1 MSAPHRLDERAGV
14 LETLAVARPA
24 RGRLARASLLGAGA
38 IGASVALMGT
48 AAWLISRAA
57 QHPSEA
63 SLTLAI
69 VGVQFFGL
77 SRGFFRYGERLVGHD
92 AALRVL
98 ADLRV
103 RVYKRV
109 EAVAPAGLPAFRRGD
124 LLARVVDD
132 VDSLQ
137 DVLLRVLSP
146 FAVAALVGAGTVGV
160 LWWFLPSAG
169 AVMLVALLLSA
180 TVVPWLTGRLAGR
193 AEAHQAAAR
202 GQLAAEVHDLV
213 EGADELAV
221 LGAGDEQLA
230 RVDAADTRLRGIA
243 RRAAGTTGVGLALT
257 TALAG
262 LASWGALTFG
272 VRATHAGS
280 LNGTLLAVLAL
291 VPLAAFELVA
301 PLPAATQ
308 ALQRS
313 RAAAGRVFAV
323 MEAPVVVPDP
333 VAPAALGDGP
343 HRVSLSSVWTSYP
356 GAGRAA
362 LRGVDLDLGPGRR
375 TAVVG
380 PSGAGKT
387 TLADVLVRFL
397 PVDAGEATLDGVA
410 LERIAGDDVR
420 HVVGLVEQSPHLFD
434 TTLAENLRI
443 GRRSASDAELAE
455 VMVRVGLGPWAD
467 GLPDGLSTRVGPAG
481 VRLSGGQRQR
491 VAVAR
496 ALLADFPVL
505 VLDEPA
511 EHLEPAA
518 ADALT
523 ADLLG
528 LVSDRSAV
536 LITHRLR
543 GLDAVDEIVVL
554 EGGVVVER
562 GTNAELL
569 ARGGRYAGLWW
580 EERMSDPPDVD
591 APVKQADA
599 AAGARSESNESPESS
614 PVTKRSDLP

>member
-1 MSAPHRLDERAGV
+1 
-14 LETLAVARPA
+14 
-24 RGRLARASLLGAGA
+24 
-38 IGASVALMGT
+38 
-48 AAWLISRAA
+48 
-57 QHPSEA
+57 
-63 SLTLAI
+63 
-69 VGVQFFGL
+69 
-77 SRGFFRYGERLVGHD
+77 
-92 AALRVL
+92 
-98 ADLRV
+98 
-103 RVYKRV
+103 
-109 EAVAPAGLPAFRRGD
+109 
-124 LLARVVDD
+124 VVDD

-137 DVLLRVLSP
+137 DVVLRVLSP
-146 FAVAALVGAGTVGV
+146 FAVAALVGAGTVVV

-169 AVMLVALLLSA
+169 MVVLVALLLSA

-202 GQLAAEVHDLV
+202 GELAAEVHDLV
-213 EGADELAV
+213 AGAAELAV
-221 LGAGDEQLA
+221 LGAGGEQLA

-243 RRAAGTTGVGLALT
+243 RRGAGTTGVGLALT

-262 LASWGALTFG
+262 LASWGALTVG

-280 LNGTLLAVLAL
+280 LDGALLAVLAL
-291 VPLAAFELVA
+291 VPLAAFELVS

-323 MEAPVVVPDP
+323 MEAPVVVHDP
-333 VAPAALGDGP
+333 VTPTALGDGP
-343 HRVSLSSVWTSYP
+343 HRVSLRSVWASYP

-380 PSGAGKT
+380 PSGAGKS

-410 LERIAGDDVR
+410 LERLAGDDVR
-420 HVVGLVEQSPHLFD
+420 RVVGLVEQHPHLFD

-443 GRRSASDAELAE
+443 GRRSAGEAELAE
-455 VMVRVGLGPWAD
+455 VMVRVGLARWLD

-496 ALLADFPVL
+496 ALLADFAVL
-505 VLDEPA
+505 VLDEPT

-536 LITHRLR
+536 LITHRLC
-543 GLDAVDEIVVL
+543 GLDVVDEILVL
-554 EGGVVVER
+554 DGGVVVER
-562 GTNAELL
+562 GTHDALL

-580 EERMSDPPDVD
+580 EERMNDPPHADPAVD
-591 APVKQADA
+591 TVQTDADT
-599 AAGARSESNESPESS
+599 SS
-614 PVTKRSDLP
+614 PATERTDQP

>member
-1 MSAPHRLDERAGV
+1 MSAPHRLAERAGV

-103 RVYKRV
+103 RVYERL

-137 DVLLRVLSP
+137 DVVLRVLSP

-193 AEAHQAAAR
+193 AEAHQAGAR
-202 GQLAAEVHDLV
+202 GELAAEVHDLV
-213 EGADELAV
+213 EGAAELAV
-221 LGAGDEQLA
+221 LGAGGEQLA

-243 RRAAGTTGVGLALT
+243 RRGAGTTGVGLALT

-262 LASWGALTFG
+262 LASWGALALG
-272 VRATHAGS
+272 VRATHAGA
-280 LNGTLLAVLAL
+280 LNGALLAVLAL
-291 VPLAAFELVA
+291 VPLAAFELVS

-323 MEAPVVVPDP
+323 MDAPVVVHDP
-333 VAPAALGDGP
+333 LSPVALGDGP
-343 HRVSLSSVWTSYP
+343 HRVSLCSVWASYP

-380 PSGAGKT
+380 PSGAGKS

-410 LERIAGDDVR
+410 MERLTGDDVR
-420 HVVGLVEQSPHLFD
+420 HVVGLVEQNPHLFD
-434 TTLAENLRI
+434 TTLAENVRI
-443 GRRSASDAELAE
+443 GRRSASDAELAQ
-455 VMVRVGLGPWAD
+455 VMARVGLGPWLD

-505 VLDEPA
+505 VLDEPT

-543 GLDAVDEIVVL
+543 GLDAVDEILVL
-554 EGGVVVER
+554 DGGVVTER
-562 GTNAELL
+562 GTHDALL

-580 EERMSDPPDVD
+580 EERMNDPPRVEPPADTARTD
-591 APVKQADA
+591 ADA
-599 AAGARSESNESPESS
+599 SS
-614 PVTKRSDLP
+614 PVTERTDLS